1 MESASPEG
9 EGCRPCCV
17 PPTLMK
23 RLRQTCHLM
32 FLPTYQ
38 HRFTTRPSRSRT
50 SQVLPSL
57 TPLHMPLP
65 TEVTQ
70 ASRTRRLILITTT
83 CITSPCPVCPECHC
97 RPFVDLNFDF
107 FCRFIVY
114 GCCRF
119 RGPTCALLHPSLT
132 HTSCHAFLLLLIV
145 TRYFFKFVD
154 FHCVVQMT
162 HASSP
167 HCLTPSLQT
176 HHAMSPSTSAVR
188 RHHLPDT
195 REAVDAPSLVP
206 ALSTVQ
212 VSHSPH
218 HNQRSPVD
226 SPRPQR
232 ASRQVRLQVKP
243 RARIRLIRYLCRG
256 QPL

>member
-107 FCRFIVY
+107 FCPIYCLWMLSLPRADLRAATSIVDPYILPRFS
-114 GCCRF
+114 F
-119 RGPTCALLHPSLT
+119 
-132 HTSCHAFLLLLIV
+132 
-145 TRYFFKFVD
+145 
-154 FHCVVQMT
+154 
-162 HASSP
+162 AS
-167 HCLTPSLQT
+167 
-176 HHAMSPSTSAVR
+176 R
-188 RHHLPDT
+188 RH
-195 REAVDAPSLVP
+195 
-206 ALSTVQ
+206 
-212 VSHSPH
+212 
-218 HNQRSPVD
+218 
-226 SPRPQR
+226 
-232 ASRQVRLQVKP
+232 
-243 RARIRLIRYLCRG
+243 
-256 QPL
+256 PLFL